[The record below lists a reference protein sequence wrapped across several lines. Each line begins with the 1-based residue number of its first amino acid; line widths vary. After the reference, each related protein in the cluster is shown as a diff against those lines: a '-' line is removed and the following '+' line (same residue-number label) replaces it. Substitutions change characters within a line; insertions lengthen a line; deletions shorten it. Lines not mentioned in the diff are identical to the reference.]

1 MPPRN
6 HNQRLL
12 ALLCAGLAVGAA
24 CWWLVDRRGVLI
36 TPAKIAA
43 ILPPTIE
50 SGTASGSPLLVRL
63 GPART
68 GSMKPTFPHRYA
80 VPARA
85 EEFSKA
91 AGFSMDQSELVR
103 MRVGAQVRLA
113 YFNGRVLDGVVGLIK
128 RDHDGQLRVF
138 GSLTTGGG
146 FYLSNGPK
154 GVGGRIMPAG
164 EETVA
169 VVQRTKNGE
178 AFLVEKP
185 HQAVV
190 CSAYPSRRVTGG
202 THAPTTGSTGGLRAA
217 ESQPVFNSRPDATAV
232 AYLDFDGETVPAG
245 EWSLTPVEA
254 LPSGFSDGQIE
265 ETWRRVSE
273 DYRAFNI
280 NVTTDPARYAAAPV
294 GSRIRCIIT
303 QTSDVAPTAGG
314 VGYIGSWADA
324 DTPDYSDDVP
334 CWVFTW
340 NVGFDAKGVAEA
352 ASHEIGHTLGL
363 SHDGLMNEAETTI
376 VEYYEGRGTS
386 STGWAPIM
394 GVGYYQPLTQW
405 SHGDYTDGERFA
417 NNTEDDLAIIA
428 SAANHTRY
436 ARDVVPQSSAD
447 STVFTLTGAG
457 AGEVTGVIERSGD
470 MDGYAVTV
478 SAGTLTFST
487 GQALAETAVLGLS
500 NVDVQLA
507 LYDAGGSLVEA
518 ANPVG
523 SLFPQLSV
531 VVASGTYYLKVQAV
545 GEGTGVDSGYPTYG
559 SLGRYRVVA
568 SFTEA
573 SGLPPTLVG
582 AGDVVFVA
590 GVASTYPVQATAAPA
605 GYVVAGLPD
614 GVVINPTTGVISG
627 TAPETG
633 IYPFTVTATN
643 AAGAS
648 SRVFNLR
655 VIAGT
660 LAQAVDARELVWTT
674 GGNLPWTV
682 DESDYETGFA
692 SARSGAVAE
701 HYGHSWIETTVEGPG
716 QLTFDWKVSSEEN
729 TIDPNDPYDRLEFAI
744 DGVRQDLISGEKSWA
759 HRIYDLPEGMHTL
772 RWTYQKDPYSSVG
785 EDAGWLDAVVY
796 ARNQAPVVTVPLQ
809 MTATMGNGC
818 GFQIVATDAPAS
830 YSATGLPPGLTL
842 NTETGLIQGI
852 PTAAGDYEITLGATN
867 THGTGN
873 ATLALTVRS
882 RFTAWAQT
890 HGLTGA
896 QAANAADP
904 DNDGLS
910 NLLEYAL
917 GFDPTTPASEGGPV
931 VALDNQS
938 HLEIDFILAPGRGE
952 VTCTVE
958 VTADLTHTWQR
969 GHAYGAGADNS
980 GSLPTEEVA
989 RTPLGD
995 GRERIR
1001 VREILSAAEPRRFL
1015 RLKITS
1021 P

>member
-1 MPPRN
+1 MR
-6 HNQRLL
+6 
-12 ALLCAGLAVGAA
+12 AG
-24 CWWLVDRRGVLI
+24 DR
-36 TPAKIAA
+36 
-43 ILPPTIE
+43 
-50 SGTASGSPLLVRL
+50 VRL
-63 GPART
+63 
-68 GSMKPTFPHRYA
+68 S
-80 VPARA
+80 
-85 EEFSKA
+85 
-91 AGFSMDQSELVR
+91 
-103 MRVGAQVRLA
+103 

-128 RDHDGQLRVF
+128 RDGDGQLRVF
-138 GSLTTGGG
+138 GSLTAGGG

-154 GVGGRIMPAG
+154 GVGGRIMPAA

-185 HQAVV
+185 RGAVL
-190 CSAYPSRRVTGG
+190 CSAYPSRRITAG
-202 THAPTTGSTGGLRAA
+202 TPAPTSGGAGGLPAA
-217 ESQPVFNSRPDATAV
+217 QSQPVFNSRPDATAV

-254 LPSGFSDGQIE
+254 LPSGFSDEQIE
-265 ETWRRVSE
+265 ETWQRVSE

-294 GSRIRCIIT
+294 GSRMRCIIT

-314 VGYIGSWADA
+314 VGFVGSWADA

-340 NVGFDAKGVAEA
+340 NVGFDAKGAAEA

-363 SHDGLMNEAETTI
+363 SHDGLRDETGTK
-376 VEYYEGRGTS
+376 VAEYYEGRGAGA
-386 STGWAPIM
+386 TGWAPIM

-405 SHGDYTDGERFA
+405 SRGDYTDGANVA
-417 NNTEDDLAIIA
+417 NNQEDDLAIIA
-428 SAANHTRY
+428 SATNHTRY
-436 ARDVVPQSSAD
+436 ARDVVPSASAD
-447 STVFTLTGAG
+447 STAFTLTGAG
-457 AGEVTGVIERSGD
+457 AAEVTGVIERGGD
-470 MDGYAVTV
+470 VDSYAVTV
-478 SAGTLTFST
+478 SAGTLTFTT
-487 GQALAETAVLGLS
+487 GQALAEASVTGLS
-500 NVDVQLA
+500 NVDVQLS
-507 LYDAGGSLVEA
+507 LYDAGGNPVDA
-518 ANPVG
+518 ANPTG

-531 VVASGTYYLKVQAV
+531 VVPAGTYYLKVQAA
-545 GEGTGVDSGYPTYG
+545 GEGTGVADGYPTYG

-568 SFTEA
+568 SFIEA
-573 SGLPPTLVG
+573 AGLPPTLVG
-582 AGDVVFVA
+582 AGDVVFAA
-590 GVASTYPVQATAAPA
+590 GVASTYAVQATAAPA
-605 GYVVAGLPD
+605 GYVAAGLPD
-614 GVVINPTTGVISG
+614 GVAINPTTGVISG
-627 TAPETG
+627 TAPVAGT
-633 IYPFTVTATN
+633 YPFTVTATN

-648 SRVFNLR
+648 SRAFNLR

-674 GGNLPWTV
+674 GGDLPWTI

-701 HYGHSWIETTVEGPG
+701 HDGQSWIETTVTGPG
-716 QLTFDWKVSSEEN
+716 RLAFYWKVSSEEN
-729 TIDPNDPYDRLEFAI
+729 TINPNDPYDRLEFAI
-744 DGVRQDLISGEKSWA
+744 DGVRQDFISGEKSWA
-759 HRIYDLPEGMHTL
+759 HRSYDLSEGTHVL

-796 ARNQAPVVTVPLQ
+796 ARDQAPVVTAPVP
-809 MTATMGNGC
+809 MTATTGNGC

-842 NTETGLIQGI
+842 NQETGLIAGI
-852 PTAAGDYEITLGATN
+852 PTAAGDYEIILGATN
-867 THGTGN
+867 VHGTGN

-882 RFTAWAQT
+882 RFAAWAQA

-896 QAANAADP
+896 QAATNADP
-904 DNDGLS
+904 DNDGLG

-917 GFDPTTPASEGGPV
+917 GLDPTAPNFTGAPAV
-931 VALDNQS
+931 TLDNQS
-938 HLEIDFILAPGRGE
+938 HLEIDFILAPDRGD

-958 VTADLTHTWQR
+958 VTTDLVTWQR

-989 RTPLGD
+989 RTSLGD

-1001 VREILSAAEPRRFL
+1001 VRDALPAGETRRFM